1 MKYRA
6 LPVVVALGLSSVAL
20 PALSQSA
27 ALQRAEKAAAK
38 VDLSRFFTSRTDARS
53 QSFGYGGTHEH
64 DFTVEKEGRYVFTS
78 DTFVGDSDDYRIE
91 ATLLDAEGNALAKSK
106 GLGQNGGLRLVET
119 LEPGDYV
126 LRVSADKFGSESGDG
141 NSYTVSVAGLDTQ
154 GKRLDTD
161 TSGIDGGPSIQFGG
175 AGRDGRT
182 TAFVNNDDE
191 VATIAA
197 PKANSSA
204 NTSQNLPNNESS
216 SSAST
221 ARNEAPPSL
230 TSQQQSALDVPPP
243 QASADD
249 SVAVQERSS
258 NVGNEGAE
266 RSEESAGGEEAS
278 SPQQPEAFDEIV
290 ADIDIRTKGEVLS
303 FDVAQAGTVSITSST
318 FVGSETDYRLEAKVM
333 DENGNVVASDKAEG
347 FEGDF
352 DIETRL
358 EPGRYTVWVKGQ
370 KFGSANSG
378 VNNYTLRVQ
387 QLDTQ

>member
-20 PALSQSA
+20 PTLADSA

-53 QSFGYGGTHEH
+53 QSFGFGGTHEH
-64 DFTVEKEGRYVFTS
+64 PFTVEKAGRYAFTS
-78 DTFVGDSDDYRIE
+78 STFVGDSVDYRIE
-91 ATLLDAEGNALAKSK
+91 AALLDARGNVLASGK
-106 GLGQNGGLRLVET
+106 GLGQNGGLRLVEE

-126 LRVSADKFGSESGDG
+126 LRVSANKFGSESTGG
-141 NSYTVSVAGLDTQ
+141 NSYTVAVAGLDAS
-154 GKRLDTD
+154 GERLDTD
-161 TSGIDGGPSIQFGG
+161 ASGIDGGSGIQFGG

-182 TAFVNNDDE
+182 TAFVNSDDE
-191 VATIAA
+191 VAAIAA
-197 PKANSSA
+197 PKASRSA
-204 NTSQNLPNNESS
+204 GTSGSMPTNDPS
-216 SSAST
+216 
-221 ARNEAPPSL
+221 PSL
-230 TSQQQSALDVPPP
+230 SSQQQSALDVP
-243 QASADD
+243 
-249 SVAVQERSS
+249 
-258 NVGNEGAE
+258 
-266 RSEESAGGEEAS
+266 
-278 SPQQPEAFDEIV
+278 SPQNATAGSESEAAADEVTRGGNASEQVMPDAFDEIV

-303 FDVAQAGTVSITSST
+303 FDVVEAGTVSITSST
-318 FVGSETDYRLEAKVM
+318 FVGSETSYRLEARVL
-333 DENGNVVASDKAEG
+333 DENGNVVASDKAKG

-358 EPGRYTVWVKGQ
+358 TPGRYTVWVNGQ

>member
-6 LPVVVALGLSSVAL
+6 LPVVVALGLSSVTL
-20 PALSQSA
+20 PVLAQSE

-53 QSFGYGGTHEH
+53 QSFGFGGTHEH
-64 DFTVEKEGRYVFTS
+64 AFTVEKEGRYVFTS
-78 DTFVGDSDDYRIE
+78 DTFVGNSNDYRIN
-91 ATLLDAEGNALAKSK
+91 ATLLDAQGNELASAK
-106 GLGQNGGLRLVET
+106 GLGQNGGLRLVEA

-126 LRVSADKFGSESGDG
+126 LRVSADKFGSEAGGGG
-141 NSYTVSVAGLDTQ
+141 NSYTVSVAGLDAQ

-161 TSGIDGGPSIQFGG
+161 TSGIDGGSSIQFGG
-175 AGRDGRT
+175 PGRDGRT
-182 TAFVNNDDE
+182 TGFVNNNDE

-197 PKANSSA
+197 PR
-204 NTSQNLPNNESS
+204 TSP
-216 SSAST
+216 SASPPQSPPDNGSSGA

-230 TSQQQSALDVPPP
+230 SSQQQSALDVPPP
-243 QASADD
+243 QTSASD
-249 SVAVQERSS
+249 SVGVQERSS
-258 NVGNEGAE
+258 SVGSDA
-266 RSEESAGGEEAS
+266 SAGNEEAS
-278 SPQQPEAFDEIV
+278 SQQMPEAFDELV
-290 ADIDIRTKGEVLS
+290 ADIDIRAKGEVLS

-318 FVGSETDYRLEAKVM
+318 FVGSETSYRLEARVL
-333 DENGNVVASDKAEG
+333 DEDGNVVASDKAKG

-352 DIETRL
+352 NIETRL
-358 EPGRYTVWVKGQ
+358 TPGRYSVWVSGQ